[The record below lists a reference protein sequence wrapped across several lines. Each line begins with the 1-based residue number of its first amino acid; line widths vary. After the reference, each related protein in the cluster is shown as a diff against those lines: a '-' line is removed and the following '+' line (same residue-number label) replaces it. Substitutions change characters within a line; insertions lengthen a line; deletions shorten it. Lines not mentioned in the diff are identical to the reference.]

1 MRSFIDIL
9 NVYLEKDQSARF
21 RVELIF
27 TSPGLHAV
35 FFYRISHFLYGIH
48 LRFLAKL
55 LSLFSRFLTGIEIH
69 PGAQIGKRLFIDHGM
84 GVVVGETAVL
94 GDDVT
99 LFHQVTLGSTGKDL
113 GKRHPNLGNNVI
125 VSSGAKV
132 LGPINVGDNAK
143 IGANAV
149 VLKDVPKNATVVGIP
164 GRVVKISEED

>member
-9 NVYLEKDQSARF
+9 NVYMEKDQSARF
-21 RVELIF
+21 RVELIL

-35 FFYRISHFLYGIH
+35 FFYRISHFLYRIH

-55 LSLFSRFLTGIEIH
+55 ISMIARFLTGIEIH
-69 PGAQIGKRLFIDHGM
+69 PAAQVGKRLFIDHGM
-84 GVVVGETAVL
+84 GIVVGETAVL

-99 LFHQVTLGSTGKDL
+99 LFHQVTLGSTGKDV
-113 GKRHPNLGNNVI
+113 GKRHPNLGDNVI

-132 LGPINVGDNAK
+132 LGPINIGANAK

-149 VLKDVPKNATVVGIP
+149 VLKDVPENATVVGIP
-164 GRVVKISEED
+164 GRVVKISKED